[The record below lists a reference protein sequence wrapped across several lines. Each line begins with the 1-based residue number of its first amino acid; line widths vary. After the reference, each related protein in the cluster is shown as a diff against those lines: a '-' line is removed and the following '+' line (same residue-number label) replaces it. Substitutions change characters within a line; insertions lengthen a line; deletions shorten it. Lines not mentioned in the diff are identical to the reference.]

1 MNFFYAHAGIN
12 ECSEGNH
19 DCHPDASCANT
30 PAGSYSCT
38 CKIGYQGTGSYCVG
52 ECYHLGK
59 SSSYVLIINVK
70 NSMQSQVSLQLLL
83 VPI

>member
-30 PAGSYSCT
+30 PAGSYTCT
-38 CKIGYQGTGSYCVG
+38 CKNGYQGTGFYCVG
-52 ECYHLGK
+52 ECHQSGK
-59 SSSYVLIINVK
+59 KTSYESPSYVLIINEK
-70 NSMQSQVSLQLLL
+70 NSMQ
-83 VPI
+83 